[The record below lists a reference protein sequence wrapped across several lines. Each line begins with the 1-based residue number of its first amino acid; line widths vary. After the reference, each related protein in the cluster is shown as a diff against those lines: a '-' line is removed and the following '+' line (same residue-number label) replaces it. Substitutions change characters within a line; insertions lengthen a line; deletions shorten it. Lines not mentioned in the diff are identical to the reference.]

1 MTRHVDI
8 DPAVLAATK
17 VEDLPP
23 ELDIEIASKH
33 ALQLTVSKTSLG
45 LFKELSD
52 TYMGDGRS
60 LVGAEEK
67 EEGRDEVDY
76 TAPETHKPAFML
88 TNKVWRRCI
97 SRFEV

>member
-1 MTRHVDI
+1 MARHVDI

-60 LVGAEEK
+60 LVGVE

-76 TAPETHKPAFML
+76 TAPETRKPAFML
-88 TNKVWRRCI
+88 TNKVWRCCI
-97 SRFEV
+97 SRF